1 MKTSLGNPTV
11 IGQPFLSAFL
21 AALRDQKPVA
31 GFTHNF
37 YRYPARFSPVF
48 ARAAIE
54 AFSQPGELVLDPFMG
69 GGTTLVEARL
79 LGRRGIGIDVS
90 ELSVFIAKVK
100 STPLSKAKLE
110 EVASWVEEIQS
121 DLTIR
126 SKAPDT
132 NRQEDA
138 YKRNLEGNTWRIR
151 KVIEIALGQLAML
164 KTSEQKSFAR
174 CAVLKTA
181 QWALDCKKEIPSV
194 AAFRSRFKQNFNQ
207 MREAAQLFSSVAR
220 EADRQS
226 GKSQFRTIALKRSAI
241 GLEQERN
248 ITQAGPP
255 KLILTS
261 PPYPGVHVLYH
272 RWQIQGRRETPAPFW
287 IANCLDGSGSSYYT
301 MGDRKQRGLKD
312 YYDGIRESYKS
323 LSRISDENT
332 VVVQLV
338 AFSEPSWQL
347 PKYLKAML
355 EAGFSESM
363 LNGHKGSNDSRLWRD
378 VPNRKWY
385 AQQKGATPSSR
396 EVILIHKLNKA

>member
-11 IGQPFLSAFL
+11 IGHTVLGALL
-21 AALRDQKPVA
+21 AAIRDQQPVA

-100 STPLSKAKLE
+100 STPLSKAQLE
-110 EVASWVEEIQS
+110 EVASWVKETQS
-121 DLTIR
+121 HLTIR
-126 SKAPDT
+126 SKVPDS
-132 NRQEDA
+132 NRPEDS
-138 YKRNLEGNTWRIR
+138 YKRNLVGETWRIR
-151 KVIEIALGQLAML
+151 KVIEIALNQLATL
-164 KTSEQKSFAR
+164 NTLEERSFAR
-174 CAVLKTA
+174 CGILKTA
-181 QWALDCKKEIPSV
+181 QWALDCRKDIPSV
-194 AAFRSRFKQNFNQ
+194 AAFRTRFKENFDQ
-207 MREAAQLFSSVAR
+207 MREAAQLFSSAVR
-220 EADRQS
+220 EVDGSA
-226 GKSQFRTIALKRSAI
+226 KSQFRTIALKRSAI
-241 GLEQERN
+241 GLEREK
-248 ITQAGPP
+248 IVTQAGPP

-272 RWQIQGRRETPAPFW
+272 RWQIRGRRETPAPFW

-323 LSRISDENT
+323 LSRISDKNT
-332 VVVQLV
+332 VIVQLV

-347 PKYLKAML
+347 PQYLKAML

-363 LNGHKGSNDSRLWRD
+363 LNGHKGAHDLRLWRD

-396 EVILIHKLNKA
+396 EVILIHKLTRA